1 MQSQILQ
8 RIIVKGHSPA
18 DTESI
23 FVHTFLAQVHKQFE
37 TIETA
42 VVEITPEH
50 ITGKEGLEFYKL
62 RK

>member
-37 TIETA
+37 TIETV
-42 VVEITPEH
+42 VVEIEVRSVSGDKFIAIEPV
-50 ITGKEGLEFYKL
+50 
-62 RK
+62 

>member
-1 MQSQILQ
+1 MQSQILH

-42 VVEITPEH
+42 VVEIDVR
-50 ITGKEGLEFYKL
+50 GVSGDEFIAIEPV
-62 RK
+62 

>member
-42 VVEITPEH
+42 VVEIDVR
-50 ITGKEGLEFYKL
+50 GVSLDEFIAIEPV
-62 RK
+62 

>member
-1 MQSQILQ
+1 MQSQILH

-42 VVEITPEH
+42 VVEIDVR
-50 ITGKEGLEFYKL
+50 GVS
-62 RK
+62 

>member
-23 FVHTFLAQVHKQFE
+23 FVHTFLAQVYKQLK

-42 VVEITPEH
+42 VVEIDVRGVSGDKFIAIEPV
-50 ITGKEGLEFYKL
+50 
-62 RK
+62 